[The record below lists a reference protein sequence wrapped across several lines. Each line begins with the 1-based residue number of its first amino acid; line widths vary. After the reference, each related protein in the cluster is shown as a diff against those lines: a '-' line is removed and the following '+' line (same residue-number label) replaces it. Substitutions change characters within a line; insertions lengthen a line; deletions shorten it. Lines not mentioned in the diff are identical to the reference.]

1 MAPPQSKKQ
10 PTAVSQSVSP
20 DPPVVDASQSKKKK
34 PVSAPAA
41 TATPSASAGA
51 RDVAVA
57 STSTP
62 RVLPVV
68 AHNTAPAALASAP
81 VAAATTAATAA
92 TAADTTA
99 AVPVPVVPT
108 EPATDNVLSN
118 IIDKVNALAAYIK
131 DIQTN
136 LKVLS
141 KEYDKQ
147 QKIIEK
153 AQKKRQNAKNSPSG
167 FAKPNKISD
176 ELCDFIGVPHGTEK
190 SRTDITRFINAYV
203 KEHNLNKPENKRF
216 ILPDA
221 KLKKI
226 LNVGDS
232 DEINYFILQKLISHH
247 FPASASKTAAKTAVA
262 PAAVTTAV

>member
-1 MAPPQSKKQ
+1 MPTPSKKQ
-10 PTAVSQSVSP
+10 PTASATTSTTPSVSQEA
-20 DPPVVDASQSKKKK
+20 PVVDLQTKKKK
-34 PVSAPAA
+34 PVVVPATTPAVPGAAPASL
-41 TATPSASAGA
+41 TQVPVVLPHVVPATPTTTVSSV
-51 RDVAVA
+51 D
-57 STSTP
+57 
-62 RVLPVV
+62 
-68 AHNTAPAALASAP
+68 
-81 VAAATTAATAA
+81 AATTPPVAEAA
-92 TAADTTA
+92 
-99 AVPVPVVPT
+99 P
-108 EPATDNVLSN
+108 DNVLSS
-118 IIDKVNALAAYIK
+118 IIDKVNSLSSHIK
-131 DIQTN
+131 EIQAS

-190 SRTDITRFINAYV
+190 SRTDITRLINAYV

-216 ILPDA
+216 ILPDT

-232 DEINYFILQKLISHH
+232 EEINYFILQKLISHH
-247 FPASASKTAAKTAVA
+247 FPASASKTAAKAV
-262 PAAVTTAV
+262 V

>member
-1 MAPPQSKKQ
+1 MPPPSSKKQ
-10 PTAVSQSVSP
+10 PVQVSQSVSP
-20 DPPVVDASQSKKKK
+20 ETLPTEPASKKKK
-34 PVSAPAA
+34 PVVSSGSSDA
-41 TATPSASAGA
+41 TSVVTT
-51 RDVAVA
+51 V
-57 STSTP
+57 ST
-62 RVLPVV
+62 
-68 AHNTAPAALASAP
+68 
-81 VAAATTAATAA
+81 
-92 TAADTTA
+92 
-99 AVPVPVVPT
+99 PVPVVRTTPVVVPHIVPVT
-108 EPATDNVLSN
+108 TVDSTPVAVEPVTDNVLST
-118 IIDKVNALAAYIK
+118 IIDKVNSLAANIK
-131 DIQTN
+131 DIQAN

-216 ILPDA
+216 ILPDT

-232 DEINYFILQKLISHH
+232 EEINYFILQKLISHH
-247 FPASASKTAAKTAVA
+247 FPASASKTAAKVAVATAV
-262 PAAVTTAV
+262 

>member
-1 MAPPQSKKQ
+1 
-10 PTAVSQSVSP
+10 
-20 DPPVVDASQSKKKK
+20 
-34 PVSAPAA
+34 
-41 TATPSASAGA
+41 
-51 RDVAVA
+51 
-57 STSTP
+57 
-62 RVLPVV
+62 VLPVV
-68 AHNTAPAALASAP
+68 AHNTAPAAPVVHPAP
-81 VAAATTAATAA
+81 
-92 TAADTTA
+92 AADTTAAA
-99 AVPVPVVPT
+99 AVPVPVVST

-118 IIDKVNALAAYIK
+118 IIDKVNALSAYIK

-262 PAAVTTAV
+262 APVAATAAV

>member
-1 MAPPQSKKQ
+1 MPTPSKKQ
-10 PTAVSQSVSP
+10 PVQVSQSVSAETQHVEP
-20 DPPVVDASQSKKKK
+20 ASKKKK
-34 PVSAPAA
+34 PV
-41 TATPSASAGA
+41 PSSSVS
-51 RDVAVA
+51 D
-57 STSTP
+57 STTTSEPVPT
-62 RVLPVV
+62 PVV
-68 AHNTAPAALASAP
+68 RTVP
-81 VAAATTAATAA
+81 V
-92 TAADTTA
+92 
-99 AVPVPVVPT
+99 VVPVVPHVASVIT
-108 EPATDNVLSN
+108 ADTTTPVVEPVGENVLST
-118 IIDKVNALAAYIK
+118 IIDKVNSLVANIK
-131 DIQTN
+131 DIQAN

-216 ILPDA
+216 ILPDT

-232 DEINYFILQKLISHH
+232 EEINYFILQKLISHH
-247 FPASASKTAAKTAVA
+247 FPASASKTAAKVAV
-262 PAAVTTAV
+262 

>member
-1 MAPPQSKKQ
+1 MPTPSKKQ
-10 PTAVSQSVSP
+10 PTASAASAASAAPSVSQETP
-20 DPPVVDASQSKKKK
+20 IVDVQSKKKK
-34 PVSAPAA
+34 PV
-41 TATPSASAGA
+41 ATPVQASASAA
-51 RDVAVA
+51 PA
-57 STSTP
+57 SQVPVVLPHVVQATST
-62 RVLPVV
+62 
-68 AHNTAPAALASAP
+68 TAVPSVDAAA
-81 VAAATTAATAA
+81 VAAAASAATIPQVAEA
-92 TAADTTA
+92 
-99 AVPVPVVPT
+99 
-108 EPATDNVLSN
+108 ATDNVLSS
-118 IIDKVNALAAYIK
+118 IIDKVNGLAAYIK
-131 DIQTN
+131 DIQAN

-190 SRTDITRFINAYV
+190 SRTDITRLINAYV

-216 ILPDA
+216 ILPDT

-232 DEINYFILQKLISHH
+232 EEINYFILQKLISHH
-247 FPASASKTAAKTAVA
+247 FPASASKTAAKAV
-262 PAAVTTAV
+262 V

>member
-1 MAPPQSKKQ
+1 MPTPSKKQ

-20 DPPVVDASQSKKKK
+20 DPLVVDATQAKKKK
-34 PVSAPAA
+34 ATSAAAATKTASAPV
-41 TATPSASAGA
+41 P
-51 RDVAVA
+51 VAP
-57 STSTP
+57 TSTP

-68 AHNTAPAALASAP
+68 AHT
-81 VAAATTAATAA
+81 ATTGTGTGTGTATTGVAQ
-92 TAADTTA
+92 
-99 AVPVPVVPT
+99 VPVVVPT

-118 IIDKVNALAAYIK
+118 IIDKVNSLSAYIK
-131 DIQTN
+131 DIQTS

-141 KEYDKQ
+141 KEYDRQ

-247 FPASASKTAAKTAVA
+247 FPASASKTAATAA
-262 PAAVTTAV
+262 TAAKAVVV

>member
-1 MAPPQSKKQ
+1 MPTPSKKQ
-10 PTAVSQSVSP
+10 PTASSTTSTTPSVSQEA
-20 DPPVVDASQSKKKK
+20 PVVDLQTKKKK
-34 PVSAPAA
+34 PVVVPATTPAVSGAAPASL
-41 TATPSASAGA
+41 TQVPVVLPHVVPATPATTVSSV
-51 RDVAVA
+51 D
-57 STSTP
+57 
-62 RVLPVV
+62 
-68 AHNTAPAALASAP
+68 
-81 VAAATTAATAA
+81 AATTPPVAE
-92 TAADTTA
+92 
-99 AVPVPVVPT
+99 AVP
-108 EPATDNVLSN
+108 DNVLSS
-118 IIDKVNALAAYIK
+118 IIDKVNSLSSHIK
-131 DIQTN
+131 EIQAS

-190 SRTDITRFINAYV
+190 SRTDITRLINAYV

-216 ILPDA
+216 ILPDT

-232 DEINYFILQKLISHH
+232 EEINYFILQKLISHH
-247 FPASASKTAAKTAVA
+247 FPASASKTAAKAV
-262 PAAVTTAV
+262 V

>member
-1 MAPPQSKKQ
+1 MPTPSKKQ
-10 PTAVSQSVSP
+10 PTASATSTTTSATPSVSQEA
-20 DPPVVDASQSKKKK
+20 PVVDLQTKKKK
-34 PVSAPAA
+34 PVVVPATTPAVPGAAPASL
-41 TATPSASAGA
+41 TQVPVVLPHVVPATPATTVSSV
-51 RDVAVA
+51 D
-57 STSTP
+57 
-62 RVLPVV
+62 
-68 AHNTAPAALASAP
+68 
-81 VAAATTAATAA
+81 AATTPPVAEAA
-92 TAADTTA
+92 
-99 AVPVPVVPT
+99 P
-108 EPATDNVLSN
+108 DNVLSS
-118 IIDKVNALAAYIK
+118 IIDKVNSLSSHIK
-131 DIQTN
+131 EIQAS

-190 SRTDITRFINAYV
+190 SRTDITRLINAYV

-216 ILPDA
+216 ILPDT

-232 DEINYFILQKLISHH
+232 EEINYFILQKLISHH
-247 FPASASKTAAKTAVA
+247 FPASASKTAAKAV
-262 PAAVTTAV
+262 V

>member
-1 MAPPQSKKQ
+1 MPTPSKKQ
-10 PTAVSQSVSP
+10 PTASATSSATSVSQ
-20 DPPVVDASQSKKKK
+20 DPPVVDLQSKKKK
-34 PVSAPAA
+34 PV
-41 TATPSASAGA
+41 
-51 RDVAVA
+51 
-57 STSTP
+57 
-62 RVLPVV
+62 
-68 AHNTAPAALASAP
+68 
-81 VAAATTAATAA
+81 AATAA
-92 TAADTTA
+92 TPVKASASSATPATPA
-99 AVPVPVVPT
+99 TPASQVPVVLTHVVPAT
-108 EPATDNVLSN
+108 PATTVSSVDAATGTTVPPVVEAATDNVLSS
-118 IIDKVNALAAYIK
+118 IIDKVNGLAAYIK
-131 DIQTN
+131 DIQAN

-190 SRTDITRFINAYV
+190 SRTDITRLINAYV

-216 ILPDA
+216 ILPDT

-232 DEINYFILQKLISHH
+232 EEINYFILQKLISHH
-247 FPASASKTAAKTAVA
+247 FPASASKTAAKAVA
-262 PAAVTTAV
+262 V

>member
-1 MAPPQSKKQ
+1 MAPTQSKKQ

-34 PVSAPAA
+34 PVGAASAAA
-41 TATPSASAGA
+41 TAVAAAVGTTH
-51 RDVAVA
+51 DVAVA
-57 STSTP
+57 PTSAP

-68 AHNTAPAALASAP
+68 VHNTAPVVPP
-81 VAAATTAATAA
+81 VAGAVAAVAGAVATTDA
-92 TAADTTA
+92 
-99 AVPVPVVPT
+99 VPVVPS

-118 IIDKVNALAAYIK
+118 IIDKVNALSAYIK

-216 ILPDA
+216 ILPDT

-247 FPASASKTAAKTAVA
+247 FPASASKTAAKAAVA
-262 PAAVTTAV
+262 V

>member
-1 MAPPQSKKQ
+1 MLTPSKKQ
-10 PTAVSQSVSP
+10 PTVATATASISISPETSVA
-20 DPPVVDASQSKKKK
+20 DVQSKKKK
-34 PVSAPAA
+34 PVAARTPA
-41 TATPSASAGA
+41 TVSPVVTT
-51 RDVAVA
+51 
-57 STSTP
+57 STSQVP
-62 RVLPVV
+62 HVLPVIVREAVSTPDV
-68 AHNTAPAALASAP
+68 AATGTH
-81 VAAATTAATAA
+81 VAATTLPSVVEA
-92 TAADTTA
+92 
-99 AVPVPVVPT
+99 PV
-108 EPATDNVLSN
+108 DNVLSN
-118 IIDKVNALAAYIK
+118 IIDKVNSLSAYIK
-131 DIQTN
+131 DIQAN

-190 SRTDITRFINAYV
+190 SRTDITRLINAYV

-216 ILPDA
+216 ILPDT

-232 DEINYFILQKLISHH
+232 EEINYFILQKLISHH
-247 FPASASKTAAKTAVA
+247 FPASASKIAAK
-262 PAAVTTAV
+262 AAV

>member
-1 MAPPQSKKQ
+1 MPTPKKQ
-10 PTAVSQSVSP
+10 PTVSATVSATTSISP
-20 DPPVVDASQSKKKK
+20 ELTVTEVQSKKKK
-34 PVSAPAA
+34 PVAASSSATISSVVATSTSQVPHVLPVIVRDTASITTDA
-41 TATPSASAGA
+41 TVTTATPATPATPATSATSAA
-51 RDVAVA
+51 
-57 STSTP
+57 
-62 RVLPVV
+62 VLPSVV
-68 AHNTAPAALASAP
+68 EAP
-81 VAAATTAATAA
+81 
-92 TAADTTA
+92 
-99 AVPVPVVPT
+99 
-108 EPATDNVLSN
+108 TDNVLSN
-118 IIDKVNALAAYIK
+118 IIDKVNSLSAYIK
-131 DIQTN
+131 DIQAN

-190 SRTDITRFINAYV
+190 SRTDITRLINAYV

-216 ILPDA
+216 ILPDT

-232 DEINYFILQKLISHH
+232 EEINYFILQKLISHH
-247 FPASASKTAAKTAVA
+247 FPASASKIAAKVAV
-262 PAAVTTAV
+262 

>member
-1 MAPPQSKKQ
+1 MPSPPSKKQ
-10 PTAVSQSVSP
+10 SVSVSP
-20 DPPVVDASQSKKKK
+20 AQATPVSADTQVKKKK
-34 PVSAPAA
+34 SV
-41 TATPSASAGA
+41 
-51 RDVAVA
+51 
-57 STSTP
+57 STP
-62 RVLPVV
+62 TVLSTVPVV
-68 AHNTAPAALASAP
+68 AT
-81 VAAATTAATAA
+81 
-92 TAADTTA
+92 
-99 AVPVPVVPT
+99 PVPVVPVPVAPSET
-108 EPATDNVLSN
+108 VVPATAPAPVPVPAEAVVADNVLST
-118 IIDKVNALAAYIK
+118 IIDKVNLLSAAIK

-190 SRTDITRFINAYV
+190 SRTDITRLINAYV

-216 ILPDA
+216 ILPDD

-232 DEINYFILQKLISHH
+232 EEINYFILQKLISHH
-247 FPASASKTAAKTAVA
+247 FPASASKTAAKSVAVPA
-262 PAAVTTAV
+262 PATVAV

>member
-1 MAPPQSKKQ
+1 MAPTSSKKQ
-10 PTAVSQSVSP
+10 SSVSVSP
-20 DPPVVDASQSKKKK
+20 VVLDPPVSASAPAASADTLAKKKK
-34 PVSAPAA
+34 PVVTPTVLA
-41 TATPSASAGA
+41 TT
-51 RDVAVA
+51 
-57 STSTP
+57 
-62 RVLPVV
+62 PVV
-68 AHNTAPAALASAP
+68 APVTITVPATPIAPETGVVAVPVDATAPA
-81 VAAATTAATAA
+81 
-92 TAADTTA
+92 
-99 AVPVPVVPT
+99 
-108 EPATDNVLSN
+108 DNALSN
-118 IIDKVNALAAYIK
+118 IIDKVNSLSAAIK

-190 SRTDITRFINAYV
+190 SRTDITRLINAYV

-216 ILPDA
+216 ILPDD

-232 DEINYFILQKLISHH
+232 EEINYFILQKLISHH
-247 FPASASKTAAKTAVA
+247 FPASASKTAAKLATVTA
-262 PAAVTTAV
+262 

>member
-1 MAPPQSKKQ
+1 MPPMPSKKQ
-10 PTAVSQSVSP
+10 PVVSAALPVAKPVPQEQST
-20 DPPVVDASQSKKKK
+20 VDASSKKKK
-34 PVSAPAA
+34 PATVSDAPA
-41 TATPSASAGA
+41 SS
-51 RDVAVA
+51 
-57 STSTP
+57 STP
-62 RVLPVV
+62 PTVLPVV
-68 AHNTAPAALASAP
+68 IP
-81 VAAATTAATAA
+81 V
-92 TAADTTA
+92 
-99 AVPVPVVPT
+99 VLPVVPHVQT
-108 EPATDNVLSN
+108 VSPDAPLLQVEPVADNVLSN
-118 IIDKVNALAAYIK
+118 IIDKVNSLASYIK
-131 DIQTN
+131 DIQTS

-247 FPASASKTAAKTAVA
+247 FPASASKTAAAAAKAV
-262 PAAVTTAV
+262 V